1 MASGSRRVGLRVV
14 RLLITT
20 DTIPGRCRQGVPAAA
35 RLHGAVPRGSGRG
48 QRHLSPALREV
59 HGDPERLSRAA
70 VVYLTRGGLL
80 KENALGFLWNGVE
93 LTDDNLVC
101 VGVLPPARLGLL
113 TLLNPLDR
121 LLT

>member
-1 MASGSRRVGLRVV
+1 MEPFLAVQAGANG
-14 RLLITT
+14 T
-20 DTIPGRCRQGVPAAA
+20 CRQLSA
-35 RLHGAVPRGSGRG
+35 RFS
-48 QRHLSPALREV
+48 
-59 HGDPERLSRAA
+59 DPERLSCAA